1 MSATGQ
7 VATATG
13 AQGLSGA
20 LSVLLMWVLNA
31 RYGMTFP
38 PEVSISFSIVL
49 GALLHF
55 GCAKVGGCDTNGDG
69 HPDFGV
75 PAKTEV
81 KP

>member
-1 MSATGQ
+1 MTATGQ

-20 LSVLLMWVLNA
+20 LSVLLMWALNYKWA
-31 RYGMTFP
+31 LTFP

-55 GCAKVGGCDTNGDG
+55 ACAKIGGCDVDGDG
-69 HPDFGV
+69 KPDVGI
-75 PAKTEV
+75 

>member
-1 MSATGQ
+1 MGTATGQ

-20 LSVLLMWVLNA
+20 LSVLLMWAINA

-55 GCAKVGGCDTNGDG
+55 ICAKMGGCDTNGDG
-69 HPDFGV
+69 KPDVG
-75 PAKTEV
+75 V

>member
-20 LSVLLMWVLNA
+20 LSVLLMWAINA
-31 RYGMTFP
+31 KWGVTFP
-38 PEVSISFSIVL
+38 PEVSISFSICL

-55 GCAKVGGCDTNGDG
+55 GCAKVGGCDINGDG
-69 HPDFGV
+69 KPDIGA
-75 PAKTEV
+75 PKA
-81 KP
+81 P